1 MATSVFLWTVSVIP
15 LTFILVFAMK
25 YASAAI
31 QARVRSVQD
40 AGYRAL
46 AEAAVA
52 AQSEMSVSLN
62 AMQSELLKVSASLAA
77 VESILK
83 QVE

>member
-25 YASAAI
+25 YMSAAV
-31 QARVRSVQD
+31 QARVRSKQD

-52 AQSEMSVSLN
+52 AQAEVSASLN
-62 AMQSELLKVSASLAA
+62 ALQSELLKVSKSLAA